1 MPMLSLRN
9 VSAGY
14 GRIPVLHDVSLDVDA
29 GEVVC
34 LLGSNGAGK
43 STTLL
48 TILGL
53 LRPSSGEIAFRDA
66 ALARMA
72 TSEIIRRGL
81 AIVPEGRRIFGS
93 LSVEENLR
101 IGAEVRRSTPAEYDE
116 DLERVYA
123 LFPILRE
130 RRSQNGGTLS
140 GGQQQMLAIARA
152 LMTRPAMLL
161 LDEPSMGLSPL
172 LTDQVLDTILAIRNA
187 GVSVLIVEQNAFAVL
202 AIASRGYVMQSG
214 RIVLEGQAGW
224 LRETELVREA
234 YL

>member
-1 MPMLSLRN
+1 MLSLRN

-14 GRIPVLHDVSLDVDA
+14 GRVAVLHDVSLDIEA

-34 LLGSNGAGK
+34 LLGGNGAGK

-53 LRPSSGEIAFRDA
+53 LKPTAGEVAFNG
-66 ALARMA
+66 
-72 TSEIIRRGL
+72 TSLLNVDTSHIIRRGL

-93 LSVEENLR
+93 LSVDENLR
-101 IGAEVRRSTPAEYDE
+101 VGAEVRQSSPTECEADR
-116 DLERVYA
+116 ERVYA
-123 LFPILRE
+123 LFPALWE
-130 RRSQNGGTLS
+130 RRWQNGGTLS

-152 LMTRPAMLL
+152 LMTRPTMLL

-172 LTDQVLDTILAIRNA
+172 LTEQVLAAILTIRDS
-187 GVSVLIVEQNAFAVL
+187 GVAVLVVEQNAFAVL
-202 AIASRGYVMQSG
+202 AIASRGYVMQAG
-214 RIVLEGQAGW
+214 RVVLEGSADW
-224 LRETELVREA
+224 LRQNDLVRDA

>member
-1 MPMLSLRN
+1 MLSVRN

-14 GRIPVLHDVSLDVDA
+14 GRVAVLHDVSLDVDA
-29 GEVVC
+29 AEVVC

-53 LRPSSGEIAFRDA
+53 LKPSAGDVAFNGVTLLNAD
-66 ALARMA
+66 
-72 TSEIIRRGL
+72 TSDIIRRGL

-93 LSVEENLR
+93 LSVDENLR
-101 IGAEVRRSTPAEYDE
+101 VGAEVRKSSPAEYEADR
-116 DLERVYA
+116 ERVYA
-123 LFPILRE
+123 LFPVLWE

-152 LMTRPAMLL
+152 LMTRPTMLL

-172 LTDQVLDTILAIRNA
+172 LTEQVFDTILTIRGN
-187 GVSVLIVEQNAFAVL
+187 GVSVLVVEQNAFAVL
-202 AIASRGYVMQSG
+202 AIASRGYVMQAG
-214 RIVLEGQAGW
+214 RIVLEGSADW
-224 LRETELVREA
+224 LRRNDLVRDA

>member
-1 MPMLSLRN
+1 MLSVRN

-14 GRIPVLHDVSLDVDA
+14 GRVAVLHDVSLDIEA

-34 LLGSNGAGK
+34 LLGGNGAGK

-53 LRPSSGEIAFRDA
+53 LKPTAGEVAFNG
-66 ALARMA
+66 
-72 TSEIIRRGL
+72 TSLLNVDTSHIIRRGL

-93 LSVEENLR
+93 LSVDENLR
-101 IGAEVRRSTPAEYDE
+101 VGAEVRQSSPTECEADR
-116 DLERVYA
+116 ERVYA
-123 LFPILRE
+123 LFPALWE

-152 LMTRPAMLL
+152 LMTRPTMLL

-172 LTDQVLDTILAIRNA
+172 LTEQVLAAILTIRDS
-187 GVSVLIVEQNAFAVL
+187 GVAVLVVEQNAFAVL
-202 AIASRGYVMQSG
+202 AIASRGYVMQAG
-214 RIVLEGQAGW
+214 RVVLEGSADW
-224 LRETELVREA
+224 LRQNDLVRDA

>member
-1 MPMLSLRN
+1 MLSVRN

-14 GRIPVLHDVSLDVDA
+14 GRVAVLHDVSLDVEA

-34 LLGSNGAGK
+34 LLGGNGAGK

-53 LRPSSGEIAFRDA
+53 LKPTAGEVAFNG
-66 ALARMA
+66 
-72 TSEIIRRGL
+72 TSLLNVDTSHIIRRGL

-93 LSVEENLR
+93 LSVDENLR
-101 IGAEVRRSTPAEYDE
+101 VGAEVRQSSPTECEADR
-116 DLERVYA
+116 ERVYA
-123 LFPILRE
+123 LFPALWE

-152 LMTRPAMLL
+152 LMTRPTMLL

-172 LTDQVLDTILAIRNA
+172 LTEQVLAAILTIRDS
-187 GVSVLIVEQNAFAVL
+187 GVAVLVVEQNAFAVL
-202 AIASRGYVMQSG
+202 AIASRGYVMQAG
-214 RIVLEGQAGW
+214 RVVLEGSADW
-224 LRETELVREA
+224 LRQNDLVRDA

>member
-1 MPMLSLRN
+1 MLSVRN

-14 GRIPVLHDVSLDVDA
+14 GRVAVLHDVSLDVEA

-34 LLGSNGAGK
+34 LLGGNGAGK

-53 LRPSSGEIAFRDA
+53 LKPTAGEVAFNG
-66 ALARMA
+66 
-72 TSEIIRRGL
+72 TSLLNVDTSHIIRRGL

-93 LSVEENLR
+93 LSVDENLR
-101 IGAEVRRSTPAEYDE
+101 VGAEVRQSSPTECEADR
-116 DLERVYA
+116 ERVYA
-123 LFPILRE
+123 LFPALWE

-152 LMTRPAMLL
+152 LMTRPTMLL

-172 LTDQVLDTILAIRNA
+172 LTEQVLAAILTIRDG
-187 GVSVLIVEQNAFAVL
+187 GVAVLVVEQNAFAVL
-202 AIASRGYVMQSG
+202 AIASRGYVMQAG
-214 RIVLEGQAGW
+214 RVVLEGSADW
-224 LRETELVREA
+224 LRQNDLVRDA

>member
-1 MPMLSLRN
+1 MLSVRN

-14 GRIPVLHDVSLDVDA
+14 GRVAVLHDVSLDVEA

-34 LLGSNGAGK
+34 LLGGNGAGK

-53 LRPSSGEIAFRDA
+53 LKPTAGEVAFNG
-66 ALARMA
+66 
-72 TSEIIRRGL
+72 TSLLNVDTSRIIRRGL

-93 LSVEENLR
+93 LSVDENLR
-101 IGAEVRRSTPAEYDE
+101 VGAEVRQSSPTECEADR
-116 DLERVYA
+116 ERVYA
-123 LFPILRE
+123 LFPALWE

-152 LMTRPAMLL
+152 LMTRPTMLL

-172 LTDQVLDTILAIRNA
+172 LTEQVLAAILTIRDS
-187 GVSVLIVEQNAFAVL
+187 GVAVLVVEQNAFAVL
-202 AIASRGYVMQSG
+202 AIASRGYVMQAG
-214 RIVLEGQAGW
+214 RVVLEGSADW
-224 LRETELVREA
+224 LRQNDLVREA

>member
-1 MPMLSLRN
+1 MLSVRN

-14 GRIPVLHDVSLDVDA
+14 GRVAVLHDVSLDVEA

-34 LLGSNGAGK
+34 LLGGNGAGK

-53 LRPSSGEIAFRDA
+53 LKPTAGEVAFNGASLLNVD
-66 ALARMA
+66 
-72 TSEIIRRGL
+72 TSHIIRRGL

-93 LSVEENLR
+93 LSVDENLR
-101 IGAEVRRSTPAEYDE
+101 VGAEVRQSSPTECEADR
-116 DLERVYA
+116 ERVYA
-123 LFPILRE
+123 LFPALWE
-130 RRSQNGGTLS
+130 RRRQNGGTLS

-152 LMTRPAMLL
+152 LMTRPTMLL

-172 LTDQVLDTILAIRNA
+172 LTEQVLAAILTIRDG
-187 GVSVLIVEQNAFAVL
+187 GVAVLVVEQNAFAVL
-202 AIASRGYVMQSG
+202 AIASRGYVMQAG
-214 RIVLEGQAGW
+214 RVVLEGSADW
-224 LRETELVREA
+224 LRQNDLVRDA

>member
-1 MPMLSLRN
+1 MLSVRN
-9 VSAGY
+9 ISAGY
-14 GRIPVLHDVSLDVDA
+14 GRVSVLHDVSLDVGE

-53 LRPSSGEIAFRDA
+53 LKPSTGNIALNGA
-66 ALARMA
+66 SLANA
-72 TSEIIRRGL
+72 DTSEIIRRGL

-93 LSVEENLR
+93 LSVDENLR
-101 IGAEVRRSTPAEYDE
+101 VGAEARQSSAAEYEADR
-116 DLERVYA
+116 ERVYEM
-123 LFPILRE
+123 FPVLWE
-130 RRSQNGGTLS
+130 RRAQNGGTLS

-152 LMTRPAMLL
+152 LMTRPALLL

-172 LTDQVLDTILAIRNA
+172 LTEQVLATILAIRNG
-187 GVSVLIVEQNAFAVL
+187 GVSVLVVEQNAFAIL
-202 AIASRGYVMQSG
+202 AIASRGYVMQAG
-214 RIVLEGQAGW
+214 RIVLEGSADW
-224 LRETELVREA
+224 LQRNDLVRDA